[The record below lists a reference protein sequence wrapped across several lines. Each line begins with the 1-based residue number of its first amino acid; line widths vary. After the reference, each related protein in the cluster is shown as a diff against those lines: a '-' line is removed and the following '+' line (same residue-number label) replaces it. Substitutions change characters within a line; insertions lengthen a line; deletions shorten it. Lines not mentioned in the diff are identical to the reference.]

1 MLKLLLVKSERLEI
15 TDDETLALAVLVMD
29 VEFSDALMTED
40 GVVNAVLLMDE
51 ASVVLSTDDV
61 AFLDNKT
68 VELFTTN
75 VSVNSVAD
83 GEIRVVELLMLT
95 LLEE

>member
-75 VSVNSVAD
+75 VFVNSVAD

>member
-95 LLEE
+95 MLEE

>member
-95 LLEE
+95 ILEE